1 MVPKMCS
8 LIYSIFYLFFIGFRD
23 FRFATILVVFGR
35 VERYLCNAYGF
46 LLQLLH
52 IGFYQ
57 SLFRL
62 FYWCRGLLQGTFCKP
77 VFGIFGTYNRF
88 LPSDLFSC
96 VNGLLWLAFALADR
110 CRCSVLYYK

>member
-23 FRFATILVVFGR
+23 FRFATILVVCGK
-35 VERYLCNAYGF
+35 VECFLCNACDF
-46 LLQLLH
+46 LLRLRH

-62 FYWCRGLLQGTFCKP
+62 FCWCRGLLQGRFCKP
-77 VFGIFGTYNRF
+77 MFGIFGTDSHF
-88 LPSDLFSC
+88 PPSDLFSC
-96 VNGLLWLAFALADR
+96 AIFLWWSAFALADK

>member
-35 VERYLCNAYGF
+35 VERSLCNVGGF
-46 LLQLLH
+46 LLRLRH

-57 SLFRL
+57 FLFRL
-62 FYWCRGLLQGTFCKP
+62 FCWCRGLLPHRFYKP
-77 VFGIFGTYNRF
+77 EFGIFGTSNLCF
-88 LPSDLFSC
+88 LYLCFSC
-96 VNGLLWLAFALADR
+96 AIFLWWLAFALADR